1 MRWTSGA
8 NCLNRAVARIRRLV
22 LGHAWL
28 LALSLA
34 LVVPG
39 AASAATIV
47 LADRATVPFITYDS
61 ASGTPVAK
69 AAELLAHDVAAR
81 SGRAPLLA
89 ADMQGGEGTGVI
101 IGRADDP
108 RIASLL
114 KANHIDTSPI
124 RSQWETYGRVV
135 IPAPW
140 NGKQKAL
147 LIFGSDTRGTIWG
160 VIDLSREIG
169 ISAWEWWADVKTRTV
184 DRIAI
189 SADLRY
195 AKPPAVKYRGFFIN
209 ADNLKVWA
217 AKTYDPAAGGIGP
230 KTYQRVYELMWR
242 LKANML
248 WPAMNGGDPPFNA
261 SPENYNLA
269 ADYAIVRGTSHVEM
283 LLRNNAL
290 EWDPKTKGPYNW
302 VKNKD
307 RLKDYWRGAVEQWG
321 QYDNLYTIGM
331 RGADDFPME
340 GADSAEKMGDI
351 LRDVV
356 TEQRNILTETL
367 HKPADHIPQVFTPY
381 KEVAAAYNTG
391 RIDLPKDVTIIWP
404 DDNYGYMLQL
414 DDAKER
420 QRPGGSGVY
429 YHATFW
435 GAPGNYLMLG
445 STDPNLMWEELRRA
459 YHADA
464 RTVWMLNVGNIKPC
478 EYLVDFFL
486 AMAFDMDA
494 FATPGST
501 RRYMRDW
508 AAQTFGAEHGAQIAD
523 IMWRYYK
530 LAFDRNPEFTGFT
543 TTFPETPVQQGRFA
557 ITDFGDENARRAD
570 AYRSIMTQSK
580 SLLAS
585 LPDDRKSA
593 FFELVD
599 YTINTGGNTSL
610 QQLDLD
616 KSLAY
621 GLQRRAS
628 ANRYA
633 EDAQQAH
640 QAIVDN
646 VRRYNQATEG
656 GKWNEIVTDYPQFLP
671 NYLPPAIPHWTMPTD
686 ERRCGVQVEGGG
698 FFDDKGWWFPTL
710 PGFRPELRDRRYFLD
725 IFTEQPVAARWSA
738 TPGAPWITLDKQA
751 GAFSAETGFEQR
763 LFVSVDWSKAPRDG
777 VDGLIHVQCSA
788 GQKPI
793 DVHVRLAPPV
803 ADTAASFVDAQG
815 VVSIYAAH
823 ADQISGPWT
832 VLDGVGHSEADVQAD
847 LDMAPIDPSDAA
859 ALAKAPRLLYRFAT
873 RPPDRDY
880 SFPNYVTDALA
891 TIRAVALPL
900 IPANKGGKMRIAVSI
915 DGATPHVLDFTAAYY
930 GAKWRQNVLDNAAV
944 ADSAEQPLAPGS
956 HRLEVY
962 ALDPGV
968 TLDRFEIRFVGAGQ
982 AYGPVP
988 ETRVVS
994 ASTVPPTRARLK
1006 RGAVSPLAK
1015 DER

>member
-1 MRWTSGA
+1 
-8 NCLNRAVARIRRLV
+8 
-22 LGHAWL
+22 
-28 LALSLA
+28 
-34 LVVPG
+34 
-39 AASAATIV
+39 
-47 LADRATVPFITYDS
+47 
-61 ASGTPVAK
+61 
-69 AAELLAHDVAAR
+69 
-81 SGRAPLLA
+81 
-89 ADMQGGEGTGVI
+89 
-101 IGRADDP
+101 
-108 RIASLL
+108 
-114 KANHIDTSPI
+114 
-124 RSQWETYGRVV
+124 
-135 IPAPW
+135 
-140 NGKQKAL
+140 
-147 LIFGSDTRGTIWG
+147 
-160 VIDLSREIG
+160 
-169 ISAWEWWADVKTRTV
+169 
-184 DRIAI
+184 
-189 SADLRY
+189 
-195 AKPPAVKYRGFFIN
+195 
-209 ADNLKVWA
+209 
-217 AKTYDPAAGGIGP
+217 
-230 KTYQRVYELMWR
+230 
-242 LKANML
+242 
-248 WPAMNGGDPPFNA
+248 
-261 SPENYNLA
+261 
-269 ADYAIVRGTSHVEM
+269 M

-367 HKPADHIPQVFTPY
+367 HKPADQIPQVFTPY

-501 RRYMRDW
+501 QRYMRDW

-580 SLLAS
+580 GLLAS

-599 YTINTGGNTSL
+599 YTINTGGNMSL

-656 GKWNEIVTDYPQFLP
+656 GKWNGIVTDYPQFLP

-686 ERRCGVQVEGGG
+686 ERRCGVQLVVSDAAG
-698 FFDDKGWWFPTL
+698 L
-710 PGFRPELRDRRYFLD
+710 PSRVARPSLFSRYLHRTAGRRALERHAGRAMDHARQASRCLFRRNGLRAAAFRLGRLV
-725 IFTEQPVAARWSA
+725 QGAARWRRRA
-738 TPGAPWITLDKQA
+738 D
-751 GAFSAETGFEQR
+751 
-763 LFVSVDWSKAPRDG
+763 PRPM
-777 VDGLIHVQCSA
+777 L
-788 GQKPI
+788 
-793 DVHVRLAPPV
+793 RR
-803 ADTAASFVDAQG
+803 
-815 VVSIYAAH
+815 
-823 ADQISGPWT
+823 
-832 VLDGVGHSEADVQAD
+832 SEADRRPCPACAAGRGYGGLIRRCARRRID
-847 LDMAPIDPSDAA
+847 L
-859 ALAKAPRLLYRFAT
+859 R
-873 RPPDRDY
+873 
-880 SFPNYVTDALA
+880 
-891 TIRAVALPL
+891 RAC
-900 IPANKGGKMRIAVSI
+900 R
-915 DGATPHVLDFTAAYY
+915 
-930 GAKWRQNVLDNAAV
+930 
-944 ADSAEQPLAPGS
+944 SAQ
-956 HRLEVY
+956 R
-962 ALDPGV
+962 ALDCLGRRRP
-968 TLDRFEIRFVGAGQ
+968 
-982 AYGPVP
+982 
-988 ETRVVS
+988 
-994 ASTVPPTRARLK
+994 
-1006 RGAVSPLAK
+1006 
-1015 DER
+1015 